1 MSLNDFYL
9 GRYLGKGSFGS
20 VQIVQRKSDN
30 KYYAMKRVAISKLPE
45 KDKQNALNEIRILAS
60 LNHKNIIGYKES
72 FYDEASQT
80 LNLIM
85 EYADDGDISLKIKN
99 NLKRKL
105 IFEENTIWNWI
116 IQLLEGIQ
124 YLHDNKVM
132 HRDLKSANLFLLKNG
147 TLKIGDLNVST
158 VAKNGLAYTQTGTPY
173 YAPPEIWKDKP
184 YNYKCD
190 IWSAG
195 CIIYEICT
203 LHVPF
208 RGTNFKDLYNNITKG
223 EYIDIGNNYSNDLK
237 NLLKMMLIVN
247 PDKRYN
253 VKQILNSEIIKKKMK
268 EINFNEEVC
277 DNGGKALL
285 MKTIKLPKN
294 MSEINNNLPK
304 KYLEK
309 SLREEEMMKNDEYE
323 TVKQSFYKSI
333 IESQKNKENNLISN
347 NNNINNIYNT
357 PNGNINNNSNN
368 NNNNHNISNN
378 LIGMKSKNSF
388 NIKNDYYNKTKNNN
402 IQGNEESNPQKYNNI
417 IDYNTKR
424 ITMKNSVQS
433 HEETSDNTK
442 ISENIKT
449 NSNLEKSELNL
460 INQPIY
466 KDNLNNS
473 KRNNESNQL
482 NNGNNLEK
490 KININ
495 QQILSPNNI
504 NQKIITSNQNNPIK
518 IKRGGSSNNNEH
530 QIYSEPLS
538 QVRKVESYNKKTDNS
553 PLSQIE
559 KNNHQIKMNALP
571 IQNKPQISSNKR
583 NQNNLLNYAPNRPN
597 SVGGEYHYLGNYNN
611 ININNNN
618 YLHNNMNIYSNKN
631 YINEYIEK
639 ERQINEK
646 KKELNEINKN
656 IKLLDFR
663 QNNISNRPES
673 YKIKRGPSNYIN
685 PNLYNKGNNNINFP
699 IFHYKKININPNRKI
714 AYGKVEYKREEKERQ
729 YYNIPVKLKYQFNNN
744 YNHQH
749 INNNNNYNNNNKY
762 VIENINNHNYGIRN
776 KFTRDGPRV
785 IIRNALK

>member
-9 GRYLGKGSFGS
+9 GKYLGKGSFGS

-30 KYYAMKRVAISKLPE
+30 KYYAMKRVAMSKLPE
-45 KDKQNALNEIRILAS
+45 KDKKNALNEIRILAS

-72 FYDEASQT
+72 FFDEASQT
-80 LNLIM
+80 LNVIM

-124 YLHDNKVM
+124 YLHDNQII

-158 VAKNGLAYTQTGTPY
+158 IAKNGLAYTQTGTPY

-203 LHVPF
+203 LHPPF
-208 RGTNFKDLYNNITKG
+208 RGTNFKELYNNIIKG

-237 NLLKMMLIVN
+237 NLLKMMIVIN

-253 VKQILNSEIIKKKMK
+253 VKQILNSDIVQRKMK
-268 EINFNEEVC
+268 EINFCEENCV
-277 DNGGKALL
+277 NGGKALL

-294 MSEINNNLPK
+294 MADINSNLPK
-304 KYLEK
+304 KYLER

-333 IESQKNKENNLISN
+333 IESQKNIENNLISN
-347 NNNINNIYNT
+347 SNNSNIYNI
-357 PNGNINNNSNN
+357 PNGNINNSSNN
-368 NNNNHNISNN
+368 NNNHNHNISNN

-388 NIKNDYYNKTKNNN
+388 NNKNDYNNKTKNNN
-402 IQGNEESNPQKYNNI
+402 IQGNEEPNIQKYNNI
-417 IDYNTKR
+417 IDYNTNR
-424 ITMKNSVQS
+424 ITLKNSVQS
-433 HEETSDNTK
+433 HDETSDNTK

-449 NSNLEKSELNL
+449 NTNLEKSELNA
-460 INQPIY
+460 INQPII

-490 KININ
+490 KLNGN
-495 QQILSPNNI
+495 QQNLTPNNV
-504 NQKIITSNQNNPIK
+504 NQKKNISNQNIPI
-518 IKRGGSSNNNEH
+518 IIRRGGSNKNNEH

-538 QVRKVESYNKKTDNS
+538 QKRIESNNKKIDDN
-553 PLSQIE
+553 PISQIE
-559 KNNHQIKMNALP
+559 KNNRQIKINALP
-571 IQNKPQISSNKR
+571 IQKRPESTSNKR

-597 SVGGEYHYLGNYNN
+597 TNGGEYHILGNYHKINFNN
-611 ININNNN
+611 NCYINNNN
-618 YLHNNMNIYSNKN
+618 NIFSNNRN
-631 YINEYIEK
+631 YMNEYIEK
-639 ERQINEK
+639 EREINEK

-663 QNNISNRPES
+663 QNNILNRPQS
-673 YKIKRGPSNYIN
+673 YRIKRGPSNNIN
-685 PNLYNKGNNNINFP
+685 PNLFNKGYNNNNNFP
-699 IFHYKKININPNRKI
+699 IFQYKKININPNRKI
-714 AYGKVEYKREEKERQ
+714 SYGKVEYQRKGKERE
-729 YYNIPVKLKYQFNNN
+729 YHNIPVQLKYQFNNN

-749 INNNNNYNNNNKY
+749 NFNNNNNKY
-762 VIENINNHNYGIRN
+762 VIEKFNNHNYGIRN
-776 KFTRDGPRV
+776 KISRDGPRV
-785 IIRNALK
+785 IIRNELK